1 MSYRSSNVLSKN
13 GMGFVG
19 PHVEQRLSL
28 TKASRDIMAGL
39 VDISVV
45 DLGEFFVIADQQQC
59 RGNANNGA
67 CETLPISTVL
77 TIIKRHP

>member
-1 MSYRSSNVLSKN
+1 MQGYAGNMSYRSSNVFSEYSVSL
-13 GMGFVG
+13 VG

-28 TKASRDIMAGL
+28 AKASSDIMSGFIH
-39 VDISVV
+39 ISVV

-67 CETLPISTVL
+67 CETLPISNEF
-77 TIIKRHP
+77 